1 MDTSAAEGK
10 LCSKHLDAIVL
21 NSTSDAGAGF
31 GVSTNKVLILDK
43 AGARC
48 DLPLES
54 KAVVA
59 KQIVDFVLKHRT
71 QLV

>member
-1 MDTSAAEGK
+1 MRVRALEFRSP
-10 LCSKHLDAIVL
+10 H
-21 NSTSDAGAGF
+21 
-31 GVSTNKVLILDK
+31 KVLILDK

-54 KAVVA
+54 KAIVA
-59 KQIVDFVLKHRT
+59 EQIVDFVLKHRT